1 MGTVRN
7 PDLQDCI
14 NYMKSQIKQMKK
26 YPTSYEFNIPYYEKT
41 VEYLETRGTTD
52 GNCATCVKAVVIDER
67 PNGEW
72 NTIPNPNH
80 SPFDSTSEVI
90 YMCSKCAYS
99 SGERITATW
108 NFCPHCGCR
117 MSKEGDGT

>member
-7 PDLQDCI
+7 PDLHDCI

-52 GNCATCVKAVVIDER
+52 GNCATCVKAVVIEDR
-67 PNGEW
+67 PHGEW
-72 NTIPNPNH
+72 KDNKCTNCGEKAFPDV
-80 SPFDSTSEVI
+80 DS
-90 YMCSKCAYS
+90 Y
-99 SGERITATW
+99 GTA
-108 NFCPHCGCR
+108 
-117 MSKEGDGT
+117 DG

>member
-41 VEYLETRGTTD
+41 VEYLLALAEEHGT
-52 GNCATCVKAVVIDER
+52 CLEHR
-67 PNGEW
+67 
-72 NTIPNPNH
+72 
-80 SPFDSTSEVI
+80 
-90 YMCSKCAYS
+90 
-99 SGERITATW
+99 R
-108 NFCPHCGCR
+108 
-117 MSKEGDGT
+117 EGDGT